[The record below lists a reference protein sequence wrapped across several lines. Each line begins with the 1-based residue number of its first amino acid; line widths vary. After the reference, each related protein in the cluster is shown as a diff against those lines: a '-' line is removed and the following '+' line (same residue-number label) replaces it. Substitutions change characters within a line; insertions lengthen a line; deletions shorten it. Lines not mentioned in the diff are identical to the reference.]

1 MGAGYIVLIV
11 FGSLFLLIA
20 LLLFS
25 RIRLRVFWNENGSG
39 FRLYWFFIRKKMKIE
54 DATKLIEG
62 HKKEEKP
69 EKEETKDSQ
78 PEPEEAPEKKVPLVW
93 QIERILRLLQRIVDR
108 LPGTLT
114 LRARRIVVTVSTDDA
129 AKTALLY
136 GAVSSAMAGLI
147 EFVDRSVARVKCG
160 GRDEIDVKADFVGG
174 KNKADVD
181 LILSARVI
189 GALRI
194 LFVFL
199 TSGNGKKKG
208 KHKKKKPKNNGAIA
222 KE

>member
-1 MGAGYIVLIV
+1 MSAGYIVLTV
-11 FGSLFLLIA
+11 FGSLLLLI
-20 LLLFS
+20 LLILFS
-25 RIRLRVFWNENGSG
+25 HVRLRVFFNEKGSG
-39 FRLYWFFIRKKMKIE
+39 FRLSWFFIRKKMKIE
-54 DATKLIEG
+54 DATRLIEG
-62 HKKEEKP
+62 HTKEEKTEDDK
-69 EKEETKDSQ
+69 EKEI
-78 PEPEEAPEKKVPLVW
+78 EPTEESTEKKVPLIW
-93 QIERILRLLQRIVDR
+93 QIDRITRLLQRVFDR

-114 LRARRIVVTVSTDDA
+114 LRTRRIVVTVSTDDA

-136 GAVSSAMAGLI
+136 GAVSAAMAGLI
-147 EFVDRSVARVKCG
+147 EFVDRSVARVKCR
-160 GRDEIDVKADFVGG
+160 GRDDVEVKADFVGG
-174 KNKADVD
+174 KTKADLD
-181 LILSARVI
+181 LVLSAQVI